1 MPAQR
6 TPRPRRTP
14 PAPPAPRELADLP
27 YAEYLQPFDG
37 GGRLERERT
46 YDTVHFDGD
55 GFHGADAGGA
65 GFVESAL
72 TSVEFDGGRYRRARF
87 NDVWLHTVR
96 WVGADLAETDW
107 TDVEAV
113 SGALAGV
120 EAFEARMRR
129 VTFFNCKLDSVNLRA
144 ARLRDVSFV
153 DCLLRDVDFG
163 EAALEG
169 VAFPGSVLDGVRLE
183 KARLTRVDLRD
194 AAGLGITAGH
204 DSLRGAI
211 VSPAQLLDLAPAL
224 ARALGVEVRDD

>member
-6 TPRPRRTP
+6 SPRTSRTP
-14 PAPPAPRELADLP
+14 PPPPAPRELADLP
-27 YAEYLQPFDG
+27 YAEYLQPFGG

-46 YDTVHFDGD
+46 YDTVHFDGET
-55 GFHGADAGGA
+55 FHDADAGGA
-65 GFVESAL
+65 GFVESAF
-72 TSVEFDGGRYRRARF
+72 TSVEFDGGRYRRTRF

-107 TDVEAV
+107 TDAEAV

-129 VTFFNCKLDSVNLRA
+129 VTFFNCKFDSVNLRA
-144 ARLRDVSFV
+144 ARLRDVCFV

-183 KARLTRVDLRD
+183 KARLARVDLRG

-211 VSPAQLLDLAPAL
+211 VGAAQLLDLAPAL
-224 ARALGVEVRDD
+224 ARALGIEVRDD